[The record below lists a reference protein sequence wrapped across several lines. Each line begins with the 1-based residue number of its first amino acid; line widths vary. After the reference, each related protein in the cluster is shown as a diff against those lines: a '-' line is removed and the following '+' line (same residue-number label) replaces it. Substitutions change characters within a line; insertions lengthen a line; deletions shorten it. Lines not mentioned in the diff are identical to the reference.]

1 MSEEKKILEMIEKGQ
16 ITAEEGMEL
25 LQALRDVD
33 IEQEENI
40 IEEYK
45 IPVPKREFKF
55 LRIKVITEKGETKVN
70 VNIPIKLIKAL
81 GGILPQANNLIPED
95 VKSQMNEK
103 GINLGSIDVNKILS
117 ALESGELEDTVLVDV
132 ETYDEEDGKTQVK
145 IYVE

>member
-25 LQALRDVD
+25 LQALRDVE
-33 IEQEENI
+33 IEQEEVL

-45 IPVPKREFKF
+45 PPVQKREFKF
-55 LRIKVITEKGETKVN
+55 LRIKVTTEKGETKVN
-70 VNIPIKLIKAL
+70 VNIPIKLIKAI

-95 VKSQMNEK
+95 VKSQMNQK
-103 GINLGSIDVNKILS
+103 GINLGSIDLNKIIN

>member
-25 LQALRDVD
+25 LKALRDVED
-33 IEQEENI
+33 KEEIVIQEFNKPIE
-40 IEEYK
+40 
-45 IPVPKREFKF
+45 KRDFRF
-55 LRIKVITEKGETKVN
+55 LRIKVTTENGDTKVN
-70 VNIPIKLIKAL
+70 VNIPLKLIKAL
-81 GGILPQANNLIPED
+81 GGILPHANNLIPED
-95 VKSQMNEK
+95 VKEQMNEK
-103 GINLGSIDVNKILS
+103 GINLNSIDFNKILG

>member
-33 IEQEENI
+33 IEQEEVL

-45 IPVPKREFKF
+45 APVQKREFKF
-55 LRIKVITEKGETKVN
+55 LRIKVTTEKGETKVN
-70 VNIPIKLIKAL
+70 VNIPIKLIKAI

-103 GINLGSIDVNKILS
+103 GINLGSIDLNKILN

>member
-33 IEQEENI
+33 IEQEEVL

-45 IPVPKREFKF
+45 SPVQKREFKF
-55 LRIKVITEKGETKVN
+55 LRIKVTTEKGETKVN
-70 VNIPIKLIKAL
+70 VNIPIKLIKAI

-95 VKSQMNEK
+95 VKSQMNQK
-103 GINLGSIDVNKILS
+103 GINLGSIDLNKIIN

>member
-25 LQALRDVD
+25 LQALRNVG
-33 IEQEENI
+33 IEQEEKI

-45 IPVPKREFKF
+45 PAVQKREFKF
-55 LRIKVITEKGETKVN
+55 LRIKVTTEKGETKVN
-70 VNIPIKLIKAL
+70 INIPLKLIKAL

-95 VKSQMNEK
+95 VKKQMNDK
-103 GINLGSIDVNKILS
+103 GINLGAIDINKILS